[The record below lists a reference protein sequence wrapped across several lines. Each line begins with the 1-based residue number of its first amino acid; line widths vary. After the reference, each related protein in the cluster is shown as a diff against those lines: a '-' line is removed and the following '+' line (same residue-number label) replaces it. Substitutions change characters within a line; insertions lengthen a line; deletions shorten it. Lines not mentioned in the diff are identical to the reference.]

1 MIATEATKHEKGT
14 WHGSLSTALFLV
26 KAAFLCE
33 ERIVHIN
40 SLCSEVDL
48 LHHSA
53 AVLYFLSLF
62 P

>member
-1 MIATEATKHEKGT
+1 MKKAPGT
-14 WHGSLSTALFLV
+14 AHYQLRYFLLRQH
-26 KAAFLCE
+26 LCE
-33 ERIVHIN
+33 ERIVRIN